1 MAQHTNYWS
10 CSPFADW
17 VRGKPKLKMGTSDE
31 WNNWEDEAKRYHP
44 VRYWIAEEGLSYIQD
59 FVTWPV
65 RKIYDV
71 KYYINNRWV
80 THTHALRAHPRD
92 ILPGSWM
99 DVGNRFLPCLFN
111 ELVDYVEVELA
122 WWHIAWADKDE
133 RAKYQAPWYSTGWW
147 RWRTWRSRQAG
158 LDNLAWQKTCDN
170 KDYTKEDDP
179 TYGELTPQAYNAMEI
194 EALYLWWTEERPKR
208 PDPFEVSGWSDHCEK
223 RRIKNGSLFA
233 NLEDETGE
241 KIDTEPMLNMI
252 NELEAKYEQEDTD
265 MMIRLIKVRHS
276 LWT

>member
-1 MAQHTNYWS
+1 MRNHYWTIG
-10 CSPFADW
+10 PFADW
-17 VRGKPKLKMGTSDE
+17 LRGTKSPEAETFEGWAKWTKL
-31 WNNWEDEAKRYHP
+31 AKTAHP
-44 VRYWIAEEGLSYIQD
+44 VRYWLADEGLRYLQNI
-59 FVTWPV
+59 
-65 RKIYDV
+65 IYFIPDKLYDI

-208 PDPFEVSGWSDHCEK
+208 PDPYEVSGWSDHCEK

-252 NELEAKYEQEDTD
+252 NELEARYEQEDTD
-265 MMIRLIKVRHS
+265 MIIRLIKVRHS

>member
-1 MAQHTNYWS
+1 MRNHYWTIG
-10 CSPFADW
+10 PFADW
-17 VRGKPKLKMGTSDE
+17 LRGTQSPEAETFEGWAKWTKL
-31 WNNWEDEAKRYHP
+31 AKTAHP
-44 VRYWIAEEGLSYIQD
+44 VRYWLADEGLRYLQD
-59 FVTWPV
+59 FFYYIPD
-65 RKIYDV
+65 KLYDI

-122 WWHIAWADKDE
+122 WWHIACDKE
-133 RAKYQAPWYSTGWW
+133 AKARYKSPWYSTGWW
-147 RWRTWRSRQAG
+147 RWRTWRSKEAG
-158 LDNLAWQKTCDN
+158 LDNLAWQMTCDN
-170 KDYTKEDDP
+170 RDYTPEDDP
-179 TYGELTPQAYNAMEI
+179 RYGELTHQAHAAAEI
-194 EALYLWWTEERPKR
+194 LALYTWWTEERPKR
-208 PDPFEVSGWSDHCEK
+208 VDPMEASGWSDYCEQ
-223 RRIKNGSLFA
+223 RREKGGSLFA
-233 NLEDETGE
+233 DLESESGE
-241 KIDTEPMLNMI
+241 KIDTGPMHDMI

>member
-1 MAQHTNYWS
+1 MRNHYWGDSKFAEWLRGTPNPGPLSATGWRKWREQAQ
-10 CSPFADW
+10 A
-17 VRGKPKLKMGTSDE
+17 
-31 WNNWEDEAKRYHP
+31 AHP
-44 VRYWIAEEGLSYIQD
+44 IRYWLADKGLDYVEDVVNYIPEKIND
-59 FVTWPV
+59 V
-65 RKIYDV
+65 R
-71 KYYINNRWV
+71 YYINNRWI

-158 LDNLAWQKTCDN
+158 LDNLAWQMTCDN
-170 KDYTKEDDP
+170 RDYTPEDDP
-179 TYGELTPQAYNAMEI
+179 RYGELTPQAHNAKEI
-194 EALYLWWTEERPKR
+194 LTLYTWWTEERPLR
-208 PDPFEVSGWSDHCEK
+208 PDPFEVSGWSAYCDSKH
-223 RRIKNGSLFA
+223 KNGGSVLDI
-233 NLEDETGE
+233 LDDPQEKVRVDTGPMHE
-241 KIDTEPMLNMI
+241 KI

-265 MMIRLIKVRHS
+265 MMIRLIKIRQS